1 MPRAPLANESVSALP
16 RACRRLLRSPWLA
29 KLFHWNL
36 VVLVQPTVLVVHNVT
51 TTMLMLIAPR
61 MSVHLASALPLSTAF
76 GATVPMLPVTPV
88 TYLDTVFADRVGAFF
103 RVALLDPLENAPAM
117 SITCPMQGP
126 GSTAACSGAVRR
138 VPVRKHAPLWCWGRG
153 RTNVLIA
160 VADLL
165 EVTLAELAL
174 AFAEPCN
181 RSRTLLLTIPRAR
194 ARTPMRPN
202 TQLTVDVGL
211 TAVGVTLMDFHVSA
225 LFRLAA

>member
-1 MPRAPLANESVSALP
+1 M
-16 RACRRLLRSPWLA
+16 
-29 KLFHWNL
+29 L
-36 VVLVQPTVLVVHNVT
+36 V
-51 TTMLMLIAPR
+51 LITPR
-61 MSVHLASALPLSTAF
+61 MSMHLASAFPLSTAF
-76 GATVPMLPVTPV
+76 GATVPMLPVAPMA
-88 TYLDTVFADRVGAFF
+88 YLDAIFADRVRASI
-103 RVALLDPLENAPAM
+103 RVALLNPLENAPAM
-117 SITCPMQGP
+117 PITRPMQGT
-126 GSTAACSGAVRR
+126 GSTAACAGAVRR
-138 VPVRKHAPLWCWGRG
+138 VPVRKHAPLRCWCRG

-202 TQLTVDVGL
+202 TQLTVNVGL